1 MERKPTPLAC
11 FRLSLFL
18 TVFAAGAAQAQLYYR
33 VDTGYSKSLNAD
45 IKDQNP
51 DSPQICGDAPCATPG
66 TLEKAVGSSVI
77 LSAGVGRRFN
87 PNWRADVTL
96 GYRGGYKLDDSE
108 KSVLANHFKADVK
121 SLALMANV
129 YRDFPLAAWTPYV
142 GVGLGVAQ
150 NKIGTISLSLED
162 GSGSTG
168 TAPGGTKTGL
178 AFAFMVGAGFP
189 LGGLTLDVGYRYID
203 LGKIESGTG
212 DIIMNDITFG
222 VTTTPYAGVTGNLR
236 AHELTVGL
244 RF

>member
-1 MERKPTPLAC
+1 MKRKPTPLAC

-18 TVFAAGAAQAQLYYR
+18 TVLAAAGAVQAQLYYR

-45 IKDQNP
+45 FKDQDP
-51 DSPQICGDAPCATPG
+51 DLPQICADAPCTTPG

-87 PNWRADVTL
+87 PNMRADVTL
-96 GYRGGYKLDDSE
+96 GYRGGYKLDDTE
-108 KSVLANHFKADVK
+108 KSVLTSHFKADAK

-129 YRDFPLAAWTPYV
+129 YRDFPLAAWTPYA
-142 GVGLGVAQ
+142 GAGLGVAL

-178 AFAFMVGAGFP
+178 AFALMAGAGIR
-189 LGGLTLDVGYRYID
+189 LGRLTLDVGYRFID
-203 LGKIESGTG
+203 LGKIESGAG
-212 DIIMNDITFG
+212 DIIIDG
-222 VTTTPYAGVTGNLR
+222 VVLTPPYAGVTGKLR